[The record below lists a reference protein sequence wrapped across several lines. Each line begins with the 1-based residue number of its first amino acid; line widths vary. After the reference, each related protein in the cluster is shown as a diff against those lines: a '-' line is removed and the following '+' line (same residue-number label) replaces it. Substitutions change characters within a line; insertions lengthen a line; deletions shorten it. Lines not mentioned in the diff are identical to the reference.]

1 MAQLA
6 DSVMGLLRLNEEGSS
21 KFLQMNHSVFFR
33 NMAQEFLKQ
42 FHGGWQYDPS
52 TLIKKK
58 DTVNKKCPRFVET
71 PKNFCAYSEQQRRQ
85 CNWYVAQEKIIP
97 FDKRQEKPLKYYE
110 LKPTDEFTALTFN
123 EYTSLIDE
131 STPFTMTLSLVVGI
145 NNIQID
151 KKKR

>member
-21 KFLQMNHSVFFR
+21 KFLQMNHS
-33 NMAQEFLKQ
+33 
-42 FHGGWQYDPS
+42 
-52 TLIKKK
+52 
-58 DTVNKKCPRFVET
+58 CPRFVET

-131 STPFTMTLSLVVGI
+131 STPFTMTC
-145 NNIQID
+145 
-151 KKKR
+151 KRLF